1 MSDQRSMRTH
11 PSSRSLLESQN
22 GIIVDLHKATTTLPL
37 LPFLS
42 RICAYLSLSRE
53 IVNVI
58 YHLGR
63 FPLATPRGLGKAVAR
78 LLHCVF
84 TFTILLQFI
93 LSGMSGVTSHLA
105 SQAHTVARNTH
116 SITLAVCAL
125 PLPFKNLFC
134 AGISDGLL
142 SPRDPNVDRSLAW
155 HPFLIN
161 EDIHGPAVD
170 FAIRKATNATS
181 VVLSLVRASDLSQ
194 RHELSDKLKDF
205 IQRAWASELS
215 SGSHVALVKTVI
227 DEMLLEHDAMFAKL
241 RADLHPGLLSRL
253 IAFNWAHRSKQ
264 AILEALAVV
273 GDATTA
279 HARRLVMH
287 GESVYHDLRFLE
299 SISLEISGLLA
310 VEGAAVKREKEEIIS
325 KMLTFFGGYRGAL
338 RILEGRGADLHYIN
352 NLWREARDSLS
363 LGIHAFN
370 GVRSDLTALSE
381 HQTGPKT
388 ARLHVPVDK
397 QDSNFKGWVGR
408 IEARRV
414 LTPAQV
420 T

>member
-1 MSDQRSMRTH
+1 MDCYVHETLMWIVLCHGTYFSSTRTYTALQLTLRSAKQLTLPPLCWRLYEQVTSVNVMSCQI
-11 PSSRSLLESQN
+11 SSR
-22 GIIVDLHKATTTLPL
+22 TL
-37 LPFLS
+37 F
-42 RICAYLSLSRE
+42 
-53 IVNVI
+53 NVP
-58 YHLGR
+58 G
-63 FPLATPRGLGKAVAR
+63 
-78 LLHCVF
+78 
-84 TFTILLQFI
+84 Q
-93 LSGMSGVTSHLA
+93 
-105 SQAHTVARNTH
+105 
-116 SITLAVCAL
+116 
-125 PLPFKNLFC
+125 
-134 AGISDGLL
+134 
-142 SPRDPNVDRSLAW
+142 
-155 HPFLIN
+155 
-161 EDIHGPAVD
+161 
-170 FAIRKATNATS
+170 
-181 VVLSLVRASDLSQ
+181 
-194 RHELSDKLKDF
+194 
-205 IQRAWASELS
+205 SELS
-215 SGSHVALVKTVI
+215 SGSHIALVKTVI

-299 SISLEISGLLA
+299 SISLEVSGLLA
-310 VEGAAVKREKEEIIS
+310 VQGAAVKREKINS
-325 KMLTFFGGYRGAL
+325 KMLTFFGGHRGAL
-338 RILEGRGADLHYIN
+338 RILEGRGADLHCIN

-363 LGIHAFN
+363 LSIHAFN

-414 LTPAQV
+414 LTPAQMHSR
-420 T
+420 

>member
-1 MSDQRSMRTH
+1 MSDQGSMRSH
-11 PSSRSLLESQN
+11 PSSRSPLESQN
-22 GIIVDLHKATTTLPL
+22 GNIIDLHKATTTLPL

-42 RICAYLSLSRE
+42 RVCAYFSLSRE
-53 IVNVI
+53 ILNVV

-78 LLHCVF
+78 LLHYVF
-84 TFTILLQFI
+84 IFTILLQFI
-93 LSGMSGVTSHLA
+93 LSGVSGVTSHLA

-116 SITLAVCAL
+116 SITLAICAL

-134 AGISDGLL
+134 AGVSDGLL
-142 SPRDPNVDRSLAW
+142 SPLDPNVDRSLSW
-155 HPFLIN
+155 QPFLIN

-170 FAIRKATNATS
+170 FMIRKATNATS
-181 VVLSLVRASDLSQ
+181 AVLALVWASDLSR

-205 IQRAWASELS
+205 LQCAWASELS

-227 DEMLLEHDAMFAKL
+227 DEMLLEHDAIFAKL
-241 RADLHPGLLSRL
+241 PFWKHSLSSGIPQL
-253 IAFNWAHRSKQ
+253 PMHV
-264 AILEALAVV
+264 ALSC
-273 GDATTA
+273 
-279 HARRLVMH
+279 M
-287 GESVYHDLRFLE
+287 
-299 SISLEISGLLA
+299 ISSLLA
-310 VEGAAVKREKEEIIS
+310 VEVTAVKQEKEKINS
-325 KMLTFFGGYRGAL
+325 KMLTFFGA
-338 RILEGRGADLHYIN
+338 HH
-352 NLWREARDSLS
+352 
-363 LGIHAFN
+363 GIYAFN

-397 QDSNFKGWVGR
+397 LDKNFKGWVGR

-414 LTPAQV
+414 LMPVQV

>member
-181 VVLSLVRASDLSQ
+181 SCAVACTS
-194 RHELSDKLKDF
+194 K
-205 IQRAWASELS
+205 
-215 SGSHVALVKTVI
+215 SHVALVKTVI

-287 GESVYHDLRFLE
+287 G
-299 SISLEISGLLA
+299 LLA
-310 VEGAAVKREKEEIIS
+310 VEGAAVKWEKEEIIS

-370 GVRSDLTALSE
+370 GVQSDLTALSE